1 MPLITTAVP
10 NLIQGVSQQSD
21 ASRFAGQCAEQE
33 NAISSV
39 AEGLKKRPNT
49 RHINKIESSAIDSD
63 SFIHFIK
70 RTDNEQYVLILENNS
85 LKAYNLNT
93 GAEENISGDRSYLNN
108 TSSPRS
114 AIKALTI
121 ADSTFIVNTEKTV
134 TKRSSTSSALAKE
147 ALVFVKQGDYE
158 KKYGYKIKVGSGSA
172 QPNVMTTLAADDPT
186 GGQAA
191 ASSTILSGLV
201 GAAANSEGIVDHSD
215 SNLLIISHT
224 SDFSIEPVDDLS
236 GSGMGVVHKEVA
248 SISDLPLFAKN
259 GFEVKIKGDA
269 ELAQDD
275 YYVRFETTSGE
286 SVGKGVWVECLAPNT
301 DLGYTTS
308 TLPLEL
314 VSTASGFTARPMQF
328 ADRTSG
334 NDDSN
339 PLASFTD
346 KKLSNLFFFKNRLG
360 FLCEDNIIMSESGFG
375 GLDETLT
382 PKQTIFNFGR
392 TTVTTLLDSDPIDIS
407 VASSRVTDLK
417 AAKGFQ
423 ENLILFADNGQFV
436 LKGGSLLTPK
446 TVSVTPITNFN
457 YELQVEPLP
466 LGAYIYFPFTRGN
479 YTGFREFTVNSTT
492 DTYDSSEVTE
502 HVPAYIPKNIVDM
515 AGTTSED
522 VIVLLSDEERNAL
535 YIYNY
540 FWSNNQKVLSS
551 WNKYTFAGEIRGFEF
566 VDSTLKMVTVY
577 NGATHLVEMPLE
589 SGLTDTVGGVD
600 SGFVTHLDMR
610 LQTTAN
616 GSSLSINTNYTPEN
630 NSIEVYTTD
639 GLKLLCTN
647 TGSTINFTTPL
658 TSATDVFV
666 GIPYN
671 MKYTFSQQL
680 FKAKAGN
687 STSPSNAASLLIR
700 NGSIY
705 FDKSGF
711 FNVTVTPKH
720 RTPYTN
726 SYTNE
731 FTPEIVGSSVIGN
744 LNLDSGFYRFPVFT
758 RAKDTII
765 SIENNTALPSNFQS
779 AEFESF
785 LHARSSRYA

>member
-1 MPLITTAVP
+1 
-10 NLIQGVSQQSD
+10 
-21 ASRFAGQCAEQE
+21 
-33 NAISSV
+33 
-39 AEGLKKRPNT
+39 
-49 RHINKIESSAIDSD
+49 
-63 SFIHFIK
+63 
-70 RTDNEQYVLILENNS
+70 
-85 LKAYNLNT
+85 
-93 GAEENISGDRSYLNN
+93 
-108 TSSPRS
+108 
-114 AIKALTI
+114 
-121 ADSTFIVNTEKTV
+121 
-134 TKRSSTSSALAKE
+134 
-147 ALVFVKQGDYE
+147 
-158 KKYGYKIKVGSGSA
+158 
-172 QPNVMTTLAADDPT
+172 MTTLAADDPT

>member
-21 ASRFAGQCAEQE
+21 ATRFAGQCAEQE

-49 RHINKIESSAIDSD
+49 RYINKLENSAIASN

-70 RTDNEQYVLILENNS
+70 RTDDEQYVLVFESNTLR
-85 LKAYNLNT
+85 AYDLNT
-93 GAEENISGDRSYLNN
+93 GAVEAITGSTTYLN
-108 TSSPRS
+108 TTSPRT

-121 ADSTFIVNTEKTV
+121 ADSTFLVNTEKTI
-134 TKRSSTSSALAKE
+134 TKRSNTSSSLAKE

-158 KKYGYKIKVGSGSA
+158 KDYGYKIKVGGTEEI
-172 QPNVMTTLAADDPT
+172 NKMTTLAADSNA

-191 ASSTILSGLV
+191 ASSTILSGLTT
-201 GAAANSEGIVDHSD
+201 ATSNNEIITPHSD
-215 SNLLIISHT
+215 SNLLIVSHT

-236 GSGMGVVHKEVA
+236 GSGIGVVHKEVA

-259 GFEVKIKGDA
+259 GFEVKVKGDA

-286 SVGKGVWVECLAPNT
+286 TVGKGVWVECLAPDI

-314 VSTASGFTARPMQF
+314 VSTGSGFKARPMQF

-334 NDDSN
+334 DDNSN

-346 KKLSNLFFFKNRLG
+346 KKISNLFFFKNRLG

-375 GLDETLT
+375 GVDETLT

-392 TTVTTLLDSDPIDIS
+392 TTVTTLLDSDPIDVA

-446 TVSVTPITNFN
+446 TVSITPITNFN

-466 LGAYIYFPFTRGN
+466 LGAYIYFPFTRGEF
-479 YTGFREFTVNSTT
+479 TGFREFTVNSTT

-502 HVPAYIPKNIVDM
+502 HVPAYIPKNVIDM

-522 VIVLLSDEERNAL
+522 VIVLLSSEEPNTL
-535 YIYNY
+535 YVYNY
-540 FWSNNQKVLSS
+540 FWSNNQKVLSA

-566 VDSTLKMVTVY
+566 IDSTLKMVTVY
-577 NGATHLVEMPLE
+577 NTDTHLVELPLE
-589 SGLTDTVGGVD
+589 SGLTDSIGGVD

-610 LQTTAN
+610 VQTSIL
-616 GSSLSINTNYTPEN
+616 GSTVSISSYYVPED
-630 NSIEVYTTD
+630 NSVEVYTLD
-639 GLKLLCTN
+639 GSKLPCTN
-647 TGSTINFTTPL
+647 AGSTITLDNAQTSTT
-658 TSATDVFV
+658 DIFV
-666 GIPYN
+666 GIPYT

-680 FKAKAGN
+680 FRAKAGN
-687 STSPSNAASLLIR
+687 STTPSNAAQLLIR
-700 NGSIY
+700 NGSVY
-705 FDKSGF
+705 FEKSGH
-711 FNVTVTPKH
+711 FNVIVTPKH
-720 RTPYTN
+720 RTAYTN
-726 SYTNE
+726 VYTNE
-731 FTPEIVGSSVIGN
+731 FTPDIVGTSFIGD

-758 RAKDTII
+758 RARDTII
-765 SIENNTALPSNFQS
+765 SIENSTALPSTFQS

-785 LHARSSRYA
+785 LHTRSSRYG